1 LAISQ
6 SPCHA
11 NGLARPSIYGEP
23 RSPEHGVGVRLARR
37 HKLGQ
42 FDEVTARRVC
52 LRNLARSIPMN
63 DQAVKMRE
71 KDTNYDSIDP
81 FALEAGNNT
90 SDAVK

>member
-1 LAISQ
+1 
-6 SPCHA
+6 
-11 NGLARPSIYGEP
+11 
-23 RSPEHGVGVRLARR
+23 
-37 HKLGQ
+37 
-42 FDEVTARRVC
+42 
-52 LRNLARSIPMN
+52 MN